1 MAIFLLYVFCFIF
14 GTENWLTDLCENSRY
29 FIAQLKNLGTCC
41 KNTPTSENIR
51 LAKKI
56 KLAKQIQS
64 HNKLTSGGPLC
75 RFTDSR
81 RVLISHVTLNSNS
94 NAVGLNSW
102 VQTAW
107 KLTLWTTLFLDQL
120 HFFVFILKINFSIIF
135 EITISKKE
143 FFSTKIILFWQADL
157 QKSTYTCSCLFKISV
172 SLIKTSALIVQ
183 VR

>member
-64 HNKLTSGGPLC
+64 HN
-75 RFTDSR
+75 
-81 RVLISHVTLNSNS
+81 N
-94 NAVGLNSW
+94 
-102 VQTAW
+102 
-107 KLTLWTTLFLDQL
+107 
-120 HFFVFILKINFSIIF
+120 II
-135 EITISKKE
+135 
-143 FFSTKIILFWQADL
+143 D
-157 QKSTYTCSCLFKISV
+157 
-172 SLIKTSALIVQ
+172 
-183 VR
+183 